1 MKNYVDKVVSRPNS
15 SEESVRVDMSCVTTN
30 PYNLAGLNIS
40 SCYGGMVTR
49 DSWER
54 SAKRQLKRSTQARNE
69 DVWTS
74 CDENSLSIVP
84 NYGDDKLEL
93 TCSEHWYNIIL
104 FRMSRFGQVRSP
116 FRVELK
122 DVSEESKD
130 ADE

>member
-1 MKNYVDKVVSRPNS
+1 VKNYVDKVVSRPNS

-49 DSWER
+49 GSWER
-54 SAKRQLKRSTQARNE
+54 SAKRQLKRSSQTRNE

-74 CDENSLSIVP
+74 CDENGFSIVP

-104 FRMSRFGQVRSP
+104 FRMSRFG
-116 FRVELK
+116 
-122 DVSEESKD
+122 
-130 ADE
+130 